1 MKFQK
6 EEFLEY
12 VKDNFNLD
20 DFSMQ
25 LINSIIEYGEKHQ
38 DTTKRQIVYFIYD
51 VLVNVECFL
60 DFEDINQFYK

>member
-25 LINSIIEYGEKHQ
+25 LINSIIEYGERHQ
-38 DTTKRQIVYFIYD
+38 NTTKRQIVYFIYD
-51 VLVNVECFL
+51 VLSNVECFL
-60 DFEDINQFYK
+60 DFEEIEQFYK